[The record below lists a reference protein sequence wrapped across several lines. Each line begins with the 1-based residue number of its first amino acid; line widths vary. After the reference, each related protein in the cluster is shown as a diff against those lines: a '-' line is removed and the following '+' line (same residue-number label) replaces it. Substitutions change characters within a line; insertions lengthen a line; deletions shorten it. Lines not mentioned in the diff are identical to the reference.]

1 MIRKLNIGKNI
12 PITFLNLGIYTMLVN
27 KKHFKKSLDNNLSL
41 MMIYNII
48 NIYSKN
54 ENSK

>member
-1 MIRKLNIGKNI
+1 
-12 PITFLNLGIYTMLVN
+12 MLVN
-27 KKHFKKSLDNNLSL
+27 KKHFKKSLDDNLSL
-41 MMIYNII
+41 MMIYNVI